1 MRARWKETTIGEAV
15 DFFDHKRI
23 PLNSRERI
31 KRKGIYPY
39 YGASGIFDYI
49 DGYLFDGQYLLIAE
63 DGENLNSRKLPIA
76 FLASGRFWVNNHA
89 HIVRGKEG
97 VANDKF
103 LKHFFAATD
112 ISGYVTG
119 AAQPKLSQSNLRI
132 IKIALPEISEQ
143 RKIAAILS
151 AYDDLIENNTRR
163 IQILEDMARRIYEE
177 WFMRFRFPGHENV
190 RMTESEL
197 GLIPD
202 GWGVVRLEDQY
213 KTGSGGTPS
222 RRNPAFYGGNI
233 NWVKTQELND
243 GFIFESDEKITLDGL
258 NNSSAKVFSTETVLV
273 AMYGAT
279 IGALGILANPSST
292 NQACCAIIKR
302 REPFG
307 FEFAFLTLLVN
318 RSKLIELRAGA
329 AQQNINQVVI
339 KNFKMMKPDDGT
351 VSAFNHLANPILKQ
365 ISILQ
370 KKTDI
375 LRRTRDLLLPKLI
388 SGEIDVSN
396 FPEPV
401 TD

>member
-1 MRARWKETTIGEAV
+1 MPKDIIEGKVSENSIARVSEQHIERLAQHKLLTGDIVYGRRGDIGRQALITRKESGWLCGTGCL
-15 DFFDHKRI
+15 RI
-23 PLNSRERI
+23 SLGNSPLDAMFLHYFLRDA
-31 KRKGIYPY
+31 GV
-39 YGASGIFDYI
+39 I
-49 DGYLFDGQYLLIAE
+49 DGIARQAV
-63 DGENLNSRKLPIA
+63 GATMPNLNTSILRSIPITYPPISTQRRI
-76 FLASGRFWVNNHA
+76 ASV
-89 HIVRGKEG
+89 
-97 VANDKF
+97 
-103 LKHFFAATD
+103 
-112 ISGYVTG
+112 
-119 AAQPKLSQSNLRI
+119 
-132 IKIALPEISEQ
+132 
-143 RKIAAILS
+143 LS
-151 AYDDLIENNTRR
+151 AYDDLVVNNMRR
-163 IQILEDMARRIYEE
+163 IQILKEMARQIYEE
-177 WFMRFRFPGHENV
+177 WFVRFRFPGHETIG
-190 RMTESEL
+190 MTESEL

-258 NNSSAKVFSTETVLV
+258 NNSSAKVFSTGSVLV

-351 VSAFNHLANPILKQ
+351 VSAFNHLVNPILKQ
-365 ISILQ
+365 ISMLQ

-388 SGEIDVSN
+388 SGEIGVSN

-401 TD
+401 SH

>member
-15 DFFDHKRI
+15 DFLDHKRI

-76 FLASGRFWVNNHA
+76 FLATGRFWVNNHA

-163 IQILEDMARRIYEE
+163 IQILEEMARRIYEE

-202 GWGVVRLEDQY
+202 GWGVIRLEDQY
-213 KTGSGGTPS
+213 RTGSGGTPS
-222 RRNPAFYGGNI
+222 RRNSAFYGGNI

-396 FPEPV
+396 FPELV